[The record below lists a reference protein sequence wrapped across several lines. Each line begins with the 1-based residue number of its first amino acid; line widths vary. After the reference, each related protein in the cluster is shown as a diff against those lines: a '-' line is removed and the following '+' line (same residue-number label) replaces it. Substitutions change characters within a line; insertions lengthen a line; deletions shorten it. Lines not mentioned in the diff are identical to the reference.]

1 MNQLTLVAKSKGSIT
16 VRKRNYRSLAIIGL
30 ISMVAGVLL
39 TSGCVGNSAVPQ
51 SAEVT
56 NWGIKNVTPKEAS
69 SLIQANKNNPNF
81 VIVDVRPS
89 RYYERGYIEGAVHIS
104 LDIIN
109 PSVFQ
114 NKLNSLDKSKT
125 YLTYCPDGCGA
136 AARIMN
142 DLGFNKIYDISGGYN
157 SWVQKGLPIVE

>member
-1 MNQLTLVAKSKGSIT
+1 MNQLTLVAKSRGRIT

-89 RYYERGYIEGAVHIS
+89 RQFANGYIEGAVNIA
-104 LDIIN
+104 LDARN
-109 PSVFQ
+109 PDIFQ
-114 NKLNSLDKSKT
+114 GKVADLDRNNT

-142 DLGFNKIYDISGGYN
+142 ELGLQKIYDISGGYN
-157 SWVQKGLPIVE
+157 EWLEEGLPTVE